1 MREDR
6 GRYDGGTGAGA
17 ARSGARVKP
26 SERRAWGAPGESD
39 MRGST
44 GWTWR
49 ALPFVA
55 MAVMAGCSGNANAGD
70 APADDRPV
78 RVINVEVRPVAA
90 GPFTE
95 VIRLT
100 GAVEA
105 NRDVTLA
112 AEEMGVVR
120 EILADKGAF
129 VREGD
134 AILRIEDRSLAAQ
147 VEQARAQAALARE
160 SWERRRRLWEEDRVG
175 SELAFLEAKYTAE
188 QAAAALEALEQR
200 LARATIRAPF
210 DGVVEARPVEL
221 GSMVAPGTPVARVV
235 ALNPVKIVSGV
246 PERFAPDVGRG
257 ARVTVTFD
265 IFPGEEYSG
274 QVAFVGS
281 TVNPQNRTFP
291 VELTLPNPGSRFKPE
306 MVANVL
312 VVRREIGEAIAVPQD
327 ALVRVEN
334 GFVVFVVEGEGS
346 DAVARVRP
354 VTTGGSQQN
363 QVLVTSGLEAGDRL
377 VVMGQQQVANGD
389 RVNVVAVRDG
399 GGVR

>member
-1 MREDR
+1 M
-6 GRYDGGTGAGA
+6 
-17 ARSGARVKP
+17 S
-26 SERRAWGAPGESD
+26 RR
-39 MRGST
+39 T

-49 ALPFVA
+49 ALPLLTALVVGA
-55 MAVMAGCSGNANAGD
+55 CSADASAGG
-70 APADDRPV
+70 APDDDRPV
-78 RVINVEVRPVAA
+78 RIINVEVSEVAA
-90 GPFTE
+90 RPFTE

-105 NRDVTLA
+105 HRDVTLA

-120 EILADKGAF
+120 EILADKGTA
-129 VREGD
+129 VREGQ
-134 AILRIEDRSLAAQ
+134 AILRVEDRSLAAQ
-147 VEQARAQAALARE
+147 VEQARAQAALAGE
-160 SWERRRRLWEEDRVG
+160 SFERRRRLWEDDRVG
-175 SELAFLEAKYTAE
+175 SELAFLEAKYSSE

-221 GSMVAPGTPVARVV
+221 GSMVSPGTPVARVV
-235 ALNPVKIVSGV
+235 SLNPVKVVSGV
-246 PERFAPDVGRG
+246 PERFAPDVARG

-265 IFPGEEYSG
+265 IFPGGEYAG
-274 QVAFVGS
+274 QVSFVGS

-306 MVANVL
+306 MVANVM
-312 VVRREIGEAIAVPQD
+312 VVRREIPEAIVVPQD
-327 ALVRVEN
+327 ALVRVAD
-334 GFVVFVVEGEGS
+334 GFVVFVVEGEGAG
-346 DAVARVRP
+346 AVARVRP

-363 QVLVTSGLEAGDRL
+363 RVVVTAGLEAGERL
-377 VVMGQQQVANGD
+377 VVVGQQQVANGD

>member
-1 MREDR
+1 
-6 GRYDGGTGAGA
+6 
-17 ARSGARVKP
+17 
-26 SERRAWGAPGESD
+26 

-49 ALPFVA
+49 ALPLLA
-55 MAVMAGCSGNANAGD
+55 AAVVAGCSGDANAGA
-70 APADDRPV
+70 APSDDRPV
-78 RVINVEVRPVAA
+78 RVINVEVREVAA
-90 GPFTE
+90 RPFTE

-120 EILADKGAF
+120 EIMADKGAF

-134 AILRIEDRSLAAQ
+134 AILRVEDRALAAQ

-175 SELAFLEAKYTAE
+175 SELAFLEAKYAAE

-200 LARATIRAPF
+200 LARTTIRAPF

-221 GSMVAPGTPVARVV
+221 GSMVSPGTPVARVV

-246 PERFAPDVGRG
+246 PERFAPDVSRG

-265 IFPGEEYSG
+265 IFPGQEYSG

-291 VELTLPNPGSRFKPE
+291 VELILPNPGSRFKPE

-312 VVRREIGEAIAVPQD
+312 VVRREIGEAIVVPQD
-327 ALVRVEN
+327 ALVRVEE
-334 GFVVFVVEGEGS
+334 GFVVFVVEGEGAS
-346 DAVARVRP
+346 AVARVRP
-354 VTTGGSQQN
+354 VTIGGSQQN
-363 QVLVTSGLEAGDRL
+363 QVVVTSGLEVGDRL